1 MIVIIN
7 QGDLDLIDKAEE
19 EKIKEIQEDKKSMLD
34 KIKEVLGDK
43 VSDVV
48 ISKRLTDSPVC
59 LVSSDGLSFEMQ
71 KTLDKIPNN
80 QGLKADKILELN
92 PKHKLFESLEN
103 LFNDNDPSLNDYIN
117 LLYDQALL
125 IEGFPIENPVE
136 FSNKMCE
143 LMIKASK
150 Y

>member
-1 MIVIIN
+1 M
-7 QGDLDLIDKAEE
+7 L
-19 EKIKEIQEDKKSMLD
+19 EKIKEL
-34 KIKEVLGDK
+34 LGDK

-59 LVSSDGLSFEMQ
+59 LVSKDGFSFEME

-80 QGLKADKILELN
+80 QGLKAERVLELN
-92 PKHKLFESLEN
+92 PKHKLFEALEN
-103 LFNDNDPSLNDYIN
+103 LYNDNSEELSNYVS

-125 IEGFPIENPVE
+125 IEGFPIDNPVE
-136 FSNKMCE
+136 FSNMMCE
-143 LMIKASK
+143 LMVKATK